1 MSSSFFYFSKNFFLG
16 VFLLG
21 FSFLLCSCVK
31 RVENGQCKTGLCPF
45 ALFEKKDQ
53 NKSVVQKTQTQQ
65 EPSLSLGELKKH
77 LS

>member
-1 MSSSFFYFSKNFFLG
+1 MFSSFFHFSKILFFG

-21 FSFLLCSCVK
+21 LSFFLCSCVK

-45 ALFEKKDQ
+45 ALFEKKNQ
-53 NKSVVQKTQTQQ
+53 NKPTAQKTKIHH
-65 EPSLSLGELKKH
+65 EPSLSLGEMQKR